1 MTGFSLKDQLFNRN
15 KISYLADLLAAKNRT
30 FAKDKFLSA
39 VMSKLNTFELKARID
54 WITTQLEQHLPSDFQ
69 KATQSILRSLP
80 PPLDPSKSDDDFGD
94 FIFAPFGEFIARQ
107 GLSREH
113 LSNALDAL
121 KELTQR
127 FSMEHAMRP
136 FLLTFP
142 EETLQRLNEW
152 VDDKNYHIRRLV
164 SESTRPLLPW
174 SPRLALPHT
183 ATLPLLDRLHADPT
197 RYVTRSV
204 ANHLNDIAKSHP
216 QKVIERLKDWQ
227 SQQQQQSQELQW
239 MTRHALR
246 TLIKQ
251 GDAAAMR
258 VLGFNPTPKIQAGG
272 IELEHRAVR
281 LGDSLVFKIQLSAS
295 RNESIVID
303 YAIDFLKASGSHSR
317 KVFKLSE
324 VQLSKGDSITV
335 SKKHKLRADATT
347 FRLYPGE
354 QHLTIQVN
362 GIPIA
367 TTTFQILAAKN
378 NK

>member
-1 MTGFSLKDQLFNRN
+1 
-15 KISYLADLLAAKNRT
+15 
-30 FAKDKFLSA
+30 
-39 VMSKLNTFELKARID
+39 
-54 WITTQLEQHLPSDFQ
+54 
-69 KATQSILRSLP
+69 
-80 PPLDPSKSDDDFGD
+80 
-94 FIFAPFGEFIARQ
+94 
-107 GLSREH
+107 
-113 LSNALDAL
+113 
-121 KELTQR
+121 
-127 FSMEHAMRP
+127 
-136 FLLTFP
+136 
-142 EETLQRLNEW
+142 
-152 VDDKNYHIRRLV
+152 
-164 SESTRPLLPW
+164 
-174 SPRLALPHT
+174 
-183 ATLPLLDRLHADPT
+183 LLDRLHADPT

-258 VLGFNPTPKIQAGG
+258 VLGFNPAPKIQAGG

-367 TTTFQILAAKN
+367 TTTFQILAAIN